1 MIKESIY
8 SKDEISITDTSK
20 TEIIR
25 WKRFITDHRISK
37 DVGPNTVD
45 LFNLDS
51 FEVEPKYFITKT
63 YEHGTSF
70 KNYLHAIMNN
80 GDEITMRSFGIRPSL
95 ERDQFQEYKIGSE
108 IVINGEEFKNDKY
121 HYFEYACDLYF
132 RWIETRP
139 ENFKIFEVTF

>member
-37 DVGPNTVD
+37 DVGTNTVD

-95 ERDQFQEYKIGSE
+95 ERDQFQEYKIGSKIE
-108 IVINGEEFKNDKY
+108 IAGIFEIMILIVFKFFAIND
-121 HYFEYACDLYF
+121 YF
-132 RWIETRP
+132 RP
-139 ENFKIFEVTF
+139 YLIFLKLIPFE